1 LACLYYS
8 RGSIALPPRLQHLC
22 RIYAR
27 PRLGLVRREKKLFKI
42 LEAVYNIYKQRI
54 REVEGYN
61 NVIVIKY
68 RDLLSGDEVEKLAV
82 EIVKRFS

>member
-1 LACLYYS
+1 
-8 RGSIALPPRLQHLC
+8 
-22 RIYAR
+22 
-27 PRLGLVRREKKLFKI
+27 LFKI
-42 LEAVYNIYKQRI
+42 LEAVYNIYKQEI